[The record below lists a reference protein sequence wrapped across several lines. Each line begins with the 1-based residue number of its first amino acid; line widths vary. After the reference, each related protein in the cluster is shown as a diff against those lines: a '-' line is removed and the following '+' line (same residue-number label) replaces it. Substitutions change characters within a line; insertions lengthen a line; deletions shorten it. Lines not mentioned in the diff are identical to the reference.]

1 MKYDSVLIRISPEK
15 INPYAVGHLINH
27 PPPDTPANVKLID
40 FDLPITF
47 FPSYM
52 SKYFP
57 ILKRHEDH
65 AFTRKQN
72 ETRTVNTLRAIAVV
86 SLDTLKHDDEL
97 YVDYLE
103 DERTEIDFTPDWLI
117 KPPDVYP
124 LL

>member
-1 MKYDSVLIRISPEK
+1 MIRVSPEK
-15 INPYAVGHLINH
+15 LNPYAIGHLINH
-27 PPPDTPANVKLID
+27 PPPDTPANVKLLD

-52 SKYFP
+52 SNYFP

-65 AFTRKQN
+65 AFTKKQN

-86 SLDTLKHDDEL
+86 SLDTLKHNDEL

-117 KPPDVYP
+117 KPPDAYP